1 LGCIADIGCTE
12 VEINADKGHL
22 DPRIYPRGK
31 LPKLRSLLEKL
42 SLHPNS
48 VHVPIDGINL
58 STSKL
63 EERSQSIKLLT
74 YTLEY
79 CKAIECSIAVV
90 HPSHLD
96 SLSIGTKAMKRNS
109 VEALMEI
116 VPRAEALGVKIAL
129 ENMIKTKEK
138 PRFGSR
144 VTDLIETIE
153 EVGSSYLGVCI
164 DTGHTNLSMHAS
176 KHDISLEDEIVLAG
190 KRLWTLHINDNDG
203 KEDHHWSPGDGNID
217 WSQVIRGLR
226 KVNYKGVFM
235 TEVAEKG
242 DPKEFA
248 KNLLLRTKEILAK
261 EWVRAQVT

>member
-1 LGCIADIGCTE
+1 MRYIVDAGCTE
-12 VEINADKGHL
+12 VEIDADEGHL
-22 DPRIYPRGK
+22 DPRIYRRGK
-31 LPKLRSLLEKL
+31 LPKLRSLLEEL

-58 STSKL
+58 STSKP
-63 EERSQSIKLLT
+63 EERRQAIKLLT

-129 ENMIKTKEK
+129 ENMIEKEK

-153 EVGSSYLGVCI
+153 EVGSSYLGVCL
-164 DTGHTNLSMHAS
+164 DVGHTNLMPARARAN
-176 KHDISLEDEIVLAG
+176 LEDEIILAG
-190 KRLWTLHINDNDG
+190 ERLWTLHINDNDG
-203 KEDHHWSPGDGNID
+203 KEDHHWPPGDGNID
-217 WSQVIRGLR
+217 WGQVIRGLR

>member
-1 LGCIADIGCTE
+1 MRYIADAGCTE

-31 LPKLRSLLEKL
+31 LPKLRSLLEEL

-63 EERSQSIKLLT
+63 EERRQAIKLLT

-79 CKAIECSIAVV
+79 CGAIECSIAVV
-90 HPSHLD
+90 HPNHSD

-129 ENMIKTKEK
+129 ENMIEKEK

-176 KHDISLEDEIVLAG
+176 KHDISLEDEIILAG
-190 KRLWTLHINDNDG
+190 ERLWTLHINDNDG
-203 KEDHHWSPGDGNID
+203 KEDHHWPPGDGNID
-217 WSQVIRGLR
+217 WGQVIRGLR

-248 KNLLLRTKEILAK
+248 KSLLLRTKEMLAK